1 MMDEK
6 NLAEIST
13 IRKMILKYD
22 LTTER
27 NVATE
32 VVPFLQT
39 ETKRLLKSLDSNSI
53 VNRETGETARG
64 QDVLTLFKDAM
75 LFRSFCAVSSAAR
88 ALLTSAVISST
99 DAPCLLPVNN
109 GHANFIQRTT
119 HRFSRSFK
127 AACTESRLR

>member
-1 MMDEK
+1 MVEK

-13 IRKMILKYD
+13 IRKMVLKHNF
-22 LTTER
+22 TTER

-39 ETKRLLKSLDSNSI
+39 ETKRLLKSLDSKCI
-53 VNRETGETARG
+53 VNRETTRG
-64 QDVLTLFKDAM
+64 HGVLTLFKDAM

-109 GHANFIQRTT
+109 GHANII
-119 HRFSRSFK
+119 
-127 AACTESRLR
+127 

>member
-1 MMDEK
+1 MVEK
-6 NLAEIST
+6 DLAEIST
-13 IRKMILKYD
+13 IRKMVLKHD

-27 NVATE
+27 DVTTE

-39 ETKRLLKSLDSNSI
+39 ETKRLLKCLDTKFI
-53 VNRETGETARG
+53 INRETARG
-64 QDVLTLFKDAM
+64 HDVLTLFKDAI
-75 LFRSFCAVSSAAR
+75 LLRSFCAVSSAAR

-109 GHANFIQRTT
+109 GHANFIQHIT